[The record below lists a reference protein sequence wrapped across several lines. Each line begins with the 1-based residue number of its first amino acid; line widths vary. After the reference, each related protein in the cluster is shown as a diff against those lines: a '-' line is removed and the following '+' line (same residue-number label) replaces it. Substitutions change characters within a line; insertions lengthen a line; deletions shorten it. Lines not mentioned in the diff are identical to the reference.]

1 MKKLHYHND
10 YKTIIAKMEVLLV
23 NTENDLKNEL
33 NHLENTILMQSK
45 SLNILPE
52 PKSEKKKKK
61 KKNHQVTIHQSS

>member
-1 MKKLHYHND
+1 MKKLHCHND

-33 NHLENTILMQSK
+33 NHLENTILIQSK

-52 PKSEKKKKK
+52 PESEKKKTPKY
-61 KKNHQVTIHQSS
+61 HQVTICQSS

>member
-1 MKKLHYHND
+1 MKKLRYHND

-33 NHLENTILMQSK
+33 NHLENTILMQRK

-52 PKSEKKKKK
+52 PESEKKKKQK
-61 KKNHQVTIHQSS
+61 YHQVTIRQSS

>member
-10 YKTIIAKMEVLLV
+10 YKTITAKMEVLLV

-52 PKSEKKKKK
+52 PESKKKKTQK
-61 KKNHQVTIHQSS
+61 YHQVAMRQSS

>member
-1 MKKLHYHND
+1 
-10 YKTIIAKMEVLLV
+10 MEVLLV

-52 PKSEKKKKK
+52 PESEKKKTQKY
-61 KKNHQVTIHQSS
+61 HQVTIRQSS